1 MFMRFR
7 SIHVRSAIIGL
18 LSVCVWG
25 RVAWAGPYE
34 ALGDE
39 IKALAAAPSLAKV
52 KVGIRIV
59 ALGIEQPQL
68 VYAQNADEL
77 FKPASNQKILTTAAA
92 LTMLPPDFQYRTLLG
107 MLGRDLVIIGAGDP
121 SIGDPKLAK
130 AQRQP
135 VTAVFERWADRMK
148 AEGIHAVEGDLIFDD
163 SIFDTEFV
171 PASWRQQHNLEDWF
185 TAPVG
190 GLNFNDNCVDVILT
204 PAEKGKPAIVELVPD
219 WVKVDN
225 KSVTGSKGQ
234 PVIRRASVDP
244 LTISVSKTVSRPTGD
259 GNPTSIP
266 VGDPGDFFARTVHSV
281 LSAKG
286 IKIDGKV
293 RRQRVRQADGS
304 LPAEFKIVAAYE
316 SKPIDF
322 LWRMNKSSLN
332 VFAEALLKTLG
343 AYSTGGKA
351 VGTRAAGAAVIR
363 EFLAKLGVKTDGFV
377 IDDGSGLSHNSRI
390 SPTSLCETLV
400 YVDRQMPIRKQWWAG
415 FATPGDPDGTLRN
428 RMPALK
434 GTVYAKTGYIAGV
447 SALSGYVVAA
457 DRKRYFAFS
466 ILCNDT
472 NKSKDG
478 STAARRLEEE
488 ICKRLAAFK

>member
-1 MFMRFR
+1 MRFSNIR
-7 SIHVRSAIIGL
+7 VRLAVIGL
-18 LSVCVWG
+18 LAICGWVQTVS
-25 RVAWAGPYE
+25 AGQYE
-34 ALGDE
+34 ALGDQ
-39 IKALAAAPSLAKV
+39 IKALAAAPAQAKV
-52 KVGIRIV
+52 KVGIRVV
-59 ALGIEQPQL
+59 ALGIDQPQV

-77 FKPASNQKILTTAAA
+77 FKPASNQKVLTTAAV

-135 VTAVFERWADRMK
+135 ATAVFERWADRMK
-148 AEGIHAVEGDLIFDD
+148 AEGIHSVSGDLLFDD
-163 SIFDTEFV
+163 SVFDTEFV

-185 TAPVG
+185 AAPVG
-190 GLNFNDNCVDVILT
+190 GLNFNDNCVDVMLT
-204 PAEKGKPAIVELVPD
+204 PAEKGKPAIVELVPS

-225 KSVTGSKGQ
+225 KSVTASKGQ

-244 LTISVSKTVSRPTGD
+244 LTISVSKSVSRPTGN

-266 VGDPGDFFARTVHSV
+266 VVDPGDFFAQTVRSV
-281 LSAKG
+281 LTSKG
-286 IKIDGKV
+286 IKIEGKV

-304 LPAEFKIVAAYE
+304 LPSEFRIVAACE

-332 VFAEALLKTLG
+332 VFAEAMLKSLG
-343 AYSTGGKA
+343 AYSGRGKA
-351 VGTRAAGAAVIR
+351 AGTRVAGAAMMR
-363 EFLAKLGVKTDGFV
+363 EFLAKAGVKTEGFV
-377 IDDGSGLSHNSRI
+377 IDDGSGLSHDNRI
-390 SPTSLCETLV
+390 SPASLCEALV
-400 YVDRQMPIRKQWWAG
+400 YMDRQMPVRKQWWASL
-415 FATPGDPDGTLRN
+415 ATPGDSDGTLRS

-447 SALSGYVVAA
+447 SALSGYVVSA

-472 NKSKDG
+472 NKSKNG
-478 STAARRLEEE
+478 SSAARKLEEE
-488 ICKRLAAFK
+488 ICKKLAAFK

>member
-1 MFMRFR
+1 MRFG
-7 SIHVRSAIIGL
+7 SIPVRWAIIGL
-18 LSVCVWG
+18 LFVCVLG
-25 RVAWAGPYE
+25 RVAWAGSYE

-39 IKALAAAPSLAKV
+39 IRALAAAPNLAKV
-52 KVGIRIV
+52 KVGIRVV

-77 FKPASNQKILTTAAA
+77 FKPASNQKVLTTAAA

-130 AQRQP
+130 AQRQS
-135 VTAVFERWADRMK
+135 VTGVFERWADRMK
-148 AEGIHAVEGDLIFDD
+148 TEGIHAVPGDLIFDD
-163 SIFDTEFV
+163 SVFDTEFV

-185 TAPVG
+185 AAPVG

-204 PAEKGKPAIVELVPD
+204 PGQKGKPAIVELVPN

-225 KSVTGSKGQ
+225 TSVTAGAGQ

-244 LTISVSKTVSRPTGD
+244 LTISVSKSVSRPTGN

-266 VGDPGDFFARTVHSV
+266 VVDPGDFFAQTVRSV
-281 LSAKG
+281 LTSKG
-286 IKIDGKV
+286 IKIEGKV

-304 LPAEFKIVAAYE
+304 LPSEFRIVAACE

-332 VFAEALLKTLG
+332 VFAEAMLKSLG
-343 AYSTGGKA
+343 AYSGRGKA
-351 VGTRAAGAAVIR
+351 AGTRTAGAAMMR
-363 EFLAKLGVKTDGFV
+363 EFLTKAGVKTDGFV
-377 IDDGSGLSHNSRI
+377 IDDGSGLSHNNRI
-390 SPTSLCETLV
+390 SPASLCETLV
-400 YVDRQMPIRKQWWAG
+400 YMDRQLPIRKQWWAG
-415 FATPGDPDGTLRN
+415 LATPGDPDGTLRS
-428 RMPALK
+428 RMPSLK
-434 GTVYAKTGYIAGV
+434 GSVYGKTGYIAGV

-472 NKSKDG
+472 NKSKGG
-478 STAARRLEEE
+478 SFAARKLEEE
-488 ICKRLAAFK
+488 VCKKLAAFK